1 MLRCPR
7 CGQQAA
13 RRSPRTGVWEHVV
26 SVLYLYPFRC
36 QLCATR
42 FRSFQF
48 RRYARRSQDRREYD
62 RLSVRVPVTV
72 VSGAER
78 ADGETADLSLTG
90 CSVRTAGTFAA
101 GSTVQLRLRLGQSG
115 DVNVESA
122 VVRTQRD
129 GGLGL
134 QFEKISA
141 ADHDRLSRY
150 LGRFLRPSGTSRRRS
165 AFPRPEVVLAAA
177 IGVIVILMMFMLIGH
192 VGGPP
197 LR

>member
-7 CGQQAA
+7 CGQEAA
-13 RRSPRTGVWEHVV
+13 RRSPRAGVWEHVV

-36 QLCATR
+36 QLCSTR
-42 FRSFQF
+42 FRSFQR
-48 RRYARRSQDRREYD
+48 RRYTRRSQDRREYD
-62 RLSVRVPVTV
+62 RLAVRVPVTI

-78 ADGETADLSLTG
+78 AEGETADLSLTG
-90 CSVRTAGTFAA
+90 CSVRTAATFAA

-115 DVNVESA
+115 DVSVESA

-134 QFEKISA
+134 QFEKITA
-141 ADHDRLSRY
+141 TDHDRLSRY

-177 IGVIVILMMFMLIGH
+177 IGVIVILMMLMLIGH

>member
-62 RLSVRVPVTV
+62 RLSGRVPVTV

-78 ADGETADLSLTG
+78 ADGQTADLSLTG

>member
-90 CSVRTAGTFAA
+90 CSVRTAGAFAA